1 MTYPH
6 LCKRRHVSIQL
17 CPTLTLICCPFFPPA
32 FVEQP
37 LFAPFGRSRNDWTSY
52 FDAQLNCCHW
62 HWDGQVCWAETLS
75 SSNLSMVIIRKLSMF
90 IQTMLHPFNMNLRI
104 MIYILI
110 EVKRYFSKGLT
121 VYCVP
126 SPDVFKM
133 HFVKSAPPTSSPR
146 HPNWLDGVN
155 YSGQIGIEVATYQI
169 RYCVWKYDEKNL
181 SL

>member
-17 CPTLTLICCPFFPPA
+17 RPTLTLICCPFFPPA

-126 SPDVFKM
+126 SRRIQNALCQICSPHVE
-133 HFVKSAPPTSSPR
+133 STSP
-146 HPNWLDGVN
+146 
-155 YSGQIGIEVATYQI
+155 
-169 RYCVWKYDEKNL
+169 
-181 SL
+181 